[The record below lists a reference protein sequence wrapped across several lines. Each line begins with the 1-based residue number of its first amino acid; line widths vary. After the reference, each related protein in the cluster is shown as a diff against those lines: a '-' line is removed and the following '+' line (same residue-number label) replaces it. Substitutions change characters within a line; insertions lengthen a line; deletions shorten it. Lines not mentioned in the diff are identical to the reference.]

1 MAASLYG
8 PTIALAQ
15 TAPGSA
21 SMKTIGTPVSAA
33 KSEIV
38 PSLFVLNSRGA
49 TLQGDV
55 LTLTGHHAS
64 LHHIRRSSS

>member
-15 TAPGSA
+15 
-21 SMKTIGTPVSAA
+21 TIGTPVSAA